1 MKRATAV
8 GEERVIGGRTM
19 KQVAREKEATVTPT
33 VCGTERLKGKEAIL
47 AVLNRIDEEDGFL
60 EQLFSNAEEAI
71 GRHCVL
77 TKEELDALVNGDTQK
92 IEGWL
97 NRLDTSKVKAWLD
110 RLNLKLDPQL
120 AAWLWRR

>member
-1 MKRATAV
+1 MQAT
-8 GEERVIGGRTM
+8 I
-19 KQVAREKEATVTPT
+19 EKTKAITP
-33 VCGTERLKGKEAIL
+33 GERLKGREAIL

-60 EQLFSNAEEAI
+60 EQLASNAEEAI
-71 GRHCVL
+71 GRYCVL

-97 NRLDTSKVKAWLD
+97 NRVDTSKLQARLD

>member
-1 MKRATAV
+1 MRDPTIS
-8 GEERVIGGRTM
+8 GE
-19 KQVAREKEATVTPT
+19 
-33 VCGTERLKGKEAIL
+33 ERLKGREAIL
-47 AVLNRIDEEDGFL
+47 AVLNRIVEEDGFL
-60 EQLFSNAEEAI
+60 EQLVSNAEEAV
-71 GRHCVL
+71 GGYCVL

-97 NRLDTSKVKAWLD
+97 NRLDTIKVKAWLD